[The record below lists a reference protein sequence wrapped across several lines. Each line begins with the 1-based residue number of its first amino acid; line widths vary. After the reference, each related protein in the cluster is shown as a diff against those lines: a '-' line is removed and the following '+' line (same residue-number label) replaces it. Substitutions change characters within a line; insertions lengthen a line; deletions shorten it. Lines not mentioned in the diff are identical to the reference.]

1 MNLGGHFFGLIRGAN
16 SLKIPIP
23 HSANPRVGSVKNL
36 QQLLSGADKNGS
48 NKLDPMLVY
57 FLGTL
62 DVRLR
67 RVSPAIVPGS
77 DPAREGILEEIKRA
91 SADFPVTYATFGK
104 EEAAWNEANR
114 LERLFALVEPT
125 ENLWAELKRRLAEA
139 ADEKVGSTA
148 RLVASADALAP
159 IVVDPKAPGNLLPGA
174 DVIVRSL
181 LLETL
186 EETHWTVQ
194 RKFYSRPI
202 RKSATTRIVCFG
214 MAAFLLFLLP
224 HLLLYYSVWHEKSDP
239 IASWAWLPIYTAA
252 TAGLFGALFSRLLY
266 LQSKWDTLTIGGLKD
281 AREFTSIILRGC
293 VGMIGAVIVFFF
305 LKSGVI
311 GGSLFP
317 TFSDIGI
324 EKFPSSEKKTTGNL
338 VTALNLYYPT
348 KDLALLVVWS
358 FLAGFSERLVPSIL
372 RDTETTLGKAP
383 QK

>member
-1 MNLGGHFFGLIRGAN
+1 VK
-16 SLKIPIP
+16 SLKQLIP
-23 HSANPRVGSVKNL
+23 G
-36 QQLLSGADKNGS
+36 GADRSESG
-48 NKLDPMLVY
+48 KLDPMLAY
-57 FLGTL
+57 FLGAL

-67 RVSPAIVPGS
+67 RLSPTIEPGS
-77 DPAREGILEEIKRA
+77 DPVRQGALEEIKRA
-91 SADFPVTYATFGK
+91 SADFATTYSDTAR
-104 EEAAWNEANR
+104 EDAAWNEANR
-114 LERLFALVEPT
+114 LERLFALVEPS

-148 RLVASADALAP
+148 RLVASTDAMAP
-159 IVVDPKAPGNLLPGA
+159 LVLDPKTPGGLLPGG
-174 DVIVRSL
+174 DVVVRSL

-202 RKSATTRIVCFG
+202 RKSATRRIVCFG
-214 MAAFLLFLLP
+214 MAAFALFMLP
-224 HLLLYYSVWHEKSDP
+224 YLTLYFYVWHGTKDP

-266 LQSKWDTLTIGGLKD
+266 LQSKWDALTVGGLKD

-305 LKSGVI
+305 LKSGVMA
-311 GGSLFP
+311 GSLFP
-317 TFSDIGI
+317 TFSDVGI
-324 EKFPSSEKKTTGNL
+324 ERIQSSEKAGNL
-338 VTALNLYYPT
+338 LAALNLYYPT

-372 RDTETTLGKAP
+372 RDTETTLGKAST